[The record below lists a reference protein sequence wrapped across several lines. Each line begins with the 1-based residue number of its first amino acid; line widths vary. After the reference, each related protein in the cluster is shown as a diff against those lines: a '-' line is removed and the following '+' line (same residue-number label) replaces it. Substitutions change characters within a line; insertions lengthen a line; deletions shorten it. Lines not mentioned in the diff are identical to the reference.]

1 MTLVCTLEVQD
12 AGAGC
17 MFSIEDRIRD
27 GQRAS
32 VSDTVGRM
40 LVQSQA
46 ALRRVRT
53 RGAGFR
59 DGLEARPLQKHFW
72 VRNVPYA
79 LARPCKPLISQQI
92 RPPLV

>member
-1 MTLVCTLEVQD
+1 MTLVCTLDVQD

-17 MFSIEDRIRD
+17 MFSIEDRIWEGERV
-27 GQRAS
+27 S
-32 VSDTVGRM
+32 VLDTVGGM

-46 ALRRVRT
+46 ALQPVRT

-59 DGLEARPLQKHFW
+59 DGLEARPLQKSFR